1 MKGFLTSIAVALAV
15 FGTEAAGRKMTVKN
29 NCGFT
34 IWCVAFSKQ
43 LLR

>member
-1 MKGFLTSIAVALAV
+1 MKGLLTNIAVALAI
-15 FGTEAAGRKMTVKN
+15 FGTETAARKMTVKN